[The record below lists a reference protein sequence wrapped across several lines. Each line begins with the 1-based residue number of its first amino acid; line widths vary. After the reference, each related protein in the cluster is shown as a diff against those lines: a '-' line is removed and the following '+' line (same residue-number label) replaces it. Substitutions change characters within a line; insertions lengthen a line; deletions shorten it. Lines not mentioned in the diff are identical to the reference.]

1 MMFLD
6 YLVNNEVITMKK
18 TKEIQIGN
26 VKIGNGN
33 KIAIQSMT
41 TTKPS
46 DVEKT
51 VNQIKILESAGCD
64 IVRVTVPTIDDAK
77 FIDKIK
83 DKISIP
89 LVADI
94 HFDYKIALEC
104 IERGIDKIRINPGNI
119 GERTRVKILAEKAN
133 LHNIPIRIGVNS
145 GSVDKEILEKYGSPN
160 EDAMVQSALKEVK
173 ILEQCDFTNIVLSLK
188 ASNVT
193 TTVKAYKMISDIVS
207 YPLHIGV
214 TEAGSEYSGLV
225 KSSVGLGSLIIDG
238 IGDTMRVS
246 LTAEPEKEIYAA
258 KEILKA
264 CGKLDGGIN
273 IVSCPTCGRCNYN
286 LIEIVKKVETLTKDI
301 NKNLTV
307 AVMGCVVNGP
317 GEAKE
322 ADLGVAGGLNE
333 CILFKKGKLVR
344 KIPFESLLEELM
356 KEINGA

>member
-1 MMFLD
+1 MR
-6 YLVNNEVITMKK
+6 K
-18 TKEIQIGN
+18 TTE
-26 VKIGNGN
+26 VKIGNIVIGGAN
-33 KIAIQSMT
+33 RIAIQSMT
-41 TTKPS
+41 TTVPS
-46 DVEKT
+46 ATEKT
-51 VNQIKILESAGCD
+51 INQIKELESAGCD

-83 DKISIP
+83 EKISIP

-119 GERTRVKILAEKAN
+119 GDRSRVKILAEQAN
-133 LHNIPIRIGVNS
+133 KKNIPIRIGVNS
-145 GSVDKEILEKYGSPN
+145 GSVDKEILEKYKSPTA
-160 EDAMVQSALKEVK
+160 DALVESALKEVK
-173 ILEQCDFTNIVLSLK
+173 LLEECDFSNIVLSLK
-188 ASNVT
+188 ASNVI
-193 TTVKAYKMISDIVS
+193 TTVEAYRKISELVS

-225 KSSVGLGSLIIDG
+225 KSSVGLGSLILDN

-246 LTAEPEKEIYAA
+246 LTAEPVKEIYAA

-286 LIEIVKKVETLTKDI
+286 LIETVKKIEDLTRNI

-322 ADLGVAGGLNE
+322 ADIGVAGGLNE
-333 CILFKKGKLVR
+333 CILFKKGELVR
-344 KIPFESLLEELM
+344 KIPFENLLEELM
-356 KEINGA
+356 KEINGV